1 MESASTPVARHRLV
15 PALVVAAS
23 IGFLVL
29 IVGMTL
35 FFLDSSRKAAID
47 AARIDTGERTV
58 ILAEAIRQMMRSAE
72 IVLEAVAED
81 VARAGA
87 QSDAE
92 FRALLVDRPT
102 FDRLSARA
110 KVAPQIDVATIVAV
124 DGTVLNFTRSWPPP
138 PINLADRDYFKAHF
152 EGRVSRCSCRSR
164 SAIAAR
170 ALGPSIS
177 AAPCA
182 IRAARSSAWS

>member
-87 QSDAE
+87 
-92 FRALLVDRPT
+92 
-102 FDRLSARA
+102 
-110 KVAPQIDVATIVAV
+110 
-124 DGTVLNFTRSWPPP
+124 
-138 PINLADRDYFKAHF
+138 
-152 EGRVSRCSCRSR
+152 
-164 SAIAAR
+164 
-170 ALGPSIS
+170 
-177 AAPCA
+177 
-182 IRAARSSAWS
+182 